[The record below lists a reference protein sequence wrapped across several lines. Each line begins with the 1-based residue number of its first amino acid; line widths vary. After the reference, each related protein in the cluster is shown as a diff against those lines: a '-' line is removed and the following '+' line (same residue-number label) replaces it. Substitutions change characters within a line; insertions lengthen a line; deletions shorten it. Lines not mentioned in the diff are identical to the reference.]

1 MALIAIGLS
10 IFEVLEASTV
20 AEISWESSLIFDAL
34 VTTVVAGVATAS
46 VAAASLGSNRRN
58 LGTFD
63 TPSAPSKDPDDVGT
77 PMDFHIAFE
86 SPLCTPDTIM
96 APLNKRLTTP
106 IENPAQGV
114 ERDQKLRRKGPGSRT
129 QVVYEGPEYVSDLCR
144 DFSGIQRTVVNPIT
158 GRIIGYKGIRSR
170 KRKLDLVRKY
180 SSFWRDYDRA
190 KSSFRAARSPGI
202 WDSARR

>member
-1 MALIAIGLS
+1 MALLLVGWGISEGVSTSLAEMYLASIVDAIGTAIVTAIGIGAQEATKPHPS
-10 IFEVLEASTV
+10 SNDKAPFPSSAIIFPE
-20 AEISWESSLIFDAL
+20 
-34 VTTVVAGVATAS
+34 G
-46 VAAASLGSNRRN
+46 
-58 LGTFD
+58 GT
-63 TPSAPSKDPDDVGT
+63 
-77 PMDFHIAFE
+77 HIADHLAFE

-96 APLNKRLTTP
+96 TPLNKRVTTP
-106 IENPAQGV
+106 IESPAQGV

-144 DFSGIQRTVVNPIT
+144 DFSGIQRTVVNPIS
-158 GRIIGYKGIRSR
+158 GRIIGYKGIRPR
-170 KRKLDLVRKY
+170 KRKFDLVKKY